1 MLNSYRDSTRQ
12 YDNLIDEYNNN
23 CELLDR
29 EMEAL
34 AQARTRAQ
42 STLVATQDLVNSIA
56 KTPRTIAKELRE
68 LKAQVSKIPHTTSEY
83 DKLQKKIRTA
93 NAAAG
98 AVAAGGAMFA
108 LSKKGRE
115 LIGNIMKSK
124 IPLLAKVAAAI
135 LLVLIFLI
143 PFIISKIGTKKTLD
157 KIRKLEQENQ
167 QVMRLTEACRAR
179 IREIDVLE
187 SGLSQQLEQLRHLA
201 NSNYKQLDREARD
214 GLGALVNSALALAK
228 KANEELA

>member
-83 DKLQKKIRTA
+83 DKHQKKIRTA